1 MWNRVKTLI
10 IKELI
15 ALWRDKRSRIAII
28 LPPLIQLFIFSF
40 AASLEVKNISIA
52 IFNKDMGKAAVELT
66 HRFEGSPNF
75 TKIYHIEK
83 ESQIKELIDTQ
94 KVILVMTINS
104 DFSRKIDRNEP
115 ADVQLIMDGRRSN
128 SAQIVMGY
136 ASSIIDQYNLDRNT
150 YVVANQPPIK
160 LVPRNWF
167 NINLDY
173 IRYTVPCLIGLLSTV
188 IGITVSALSVA
199 REREFGTFDQLLV
212 SPLTSG
218 EILLGKTISA
228 LIIGILESSFIL
240 AAAIFL
246 FKIPFEGS
254 IIYLYVSLF
263 VFLLSVIGIGLF
275 ISSLSMTQQQAIL
288 GAFVFIAP
296 ATLLSG
302 YATPIENMPVW
313 LQQITFMIPLRHFL
327 VIIKGVF
334 LKAMP
339 LGMVLN
345 SIWPMIMISA
355 FTMTAAGLL
364 FRKRLE

>member
-10 IKELI
+10 IKEII

-28 LPPLIQLFIFSF
+28 MPPLIQLFIFSF
-40 AASLEVKNISIA
+40 AASLEVKNISMA
-52 IFNKDMGKAAVELT
+52 IFNKDSGKEALELT
-66 HRFEGSPNF
+66 QRFDGSPNF
-75 TKIYHIEK
+75 TKIYHINR
-83 ESQIKELIDTQ
+83 ESQIKQLIDRQ
-94 KVILVMTINS
+94 SVILVMVIDS

-115 ADVQLIMDGRRSN
+115 ADVQFIMDGRRSN

-136 ASSIIDQYNLDRNT
+136 ASSIIDQYNIDRNT
-150 YVVANQPPIK
+150 YIATHQPPVK

-167 NINLDY
+167 NVNLDY
-173 IRYTVPCLIGLLSTV
+173 IKYTVPCLIGVLSTV

-218 EILLGKTISA
+218 EILLGKTIPA
-228 LIIGILESSFIL
+228 IIIGIVEGSFIL
-240 AAAIFL
+240 AAAIFI
-246 FKIPFEGS
+246 FRIPFQGS
-254 IIYLYVSLF
+254 IAYLYAGMF
-263 VFLLSVIGIGLF
+263 VFLLSVIGVGLF
-275 ISSLSMTQQQAIL
+275 ISSLSMSQQQAIL

-313 LQQITFMIPLRHFL
+313 LQKFTFINPLRHFL

-334 LKAMP
+334 LRDMEFD
-339 LGMVLN
+339 MVFK
-345 SIWPMIMISA
+345 SIWPMILISI

-364 FRKRLE
+364 FRKKLE